1 MEKGNNC
8 ALLNAGAP
16 PAFFQSDLR
25 SLMRGRGATAQK
37 SVFVVGLVSD
47 GESIDT
53 KFIKIAEGVEKHGG
67 RRA

>member
-1 MEKGNNC
+1 
-8 ALLNAGAP
+8 
-16 PAFFQSDLR
+16 
-25 SLMRGRGATAQK
+25 MRGRGATAQK

-53 KFIKIAEGVEKHGG
+53 KFIRITEGVEKHGG